1 MKIFKWIVI
10 VVVLLIVA
18 VVAFVFLNIDHIIK
32 TTVQTQGSEQLK
44 VPTNLDGV
52 SLSLLGGTLDLN
64 HLTIGSPQGFSA
76 PEMLALGGLKVD
88 TGGLSN
94 LRKEP
99 IHVSTIVIDQPKLVI
114 EQAGGKLNFKA
125 LMDNLPSN
133 PDQNPP
139 AQTGEKPPVKLIID
153 DLAVNNAQVVVRPGI
168 PGLSQEIAIPI
179 PSISVK
185 NIGNADGAQN
195 GAAIKDV
202 VTTLI
207 TQMTAKAADSDKLPP
222 EVKVLLSG
230 DLNAIKDKLTQA
242 ASGELNKVT
251 EQLKGKIP
259 ASLPANIG
267 GLLNNAGGGG
277 QGGQPSSGGGGNNTA
292 QNLLNQGFGALRG
305 ATSQPAK

>member
-10 VVVLLIVA
+10 VVVLLIVGVA
-18 VVAFVFLNIDHIIK
+18 VFVYLNIDH
-32 TTVQTQGSEQLK
+32 
-44 VPTNLDGV
+44 LDGV
-52 SLSLLGGTLDLN
+52 SLGLFSGTVDLN

-76 PEMLALGGLKVD
+76 PEMLALGGLRVD

-139 AQTGEKPPVKLIID
+139 AQTSEKPPVKLIID
-153 DLAVNNAQVVVRPGI
+153 DLSVNNAQVVVRPGI
-168 PGLSQEIAIPI
+168 PGLNQEIAIAI

-202 VTTLI
+202 VTMLI

-230 DLNAIKDKLTQA
+230 NLDAVKDKLTQA
-242 ASGELNKVT
+242 ATGELNKVT
-251 EQLKGKIP
+251 EQLKSKIP

-267 GLLNNAGGGG
+267 GLLNNAGGG
-277 QGGQPSSGGGGNNTA
+277 QGGQPSSGGNNNA
-292 QNLLNQGFGALRG
+292 QNVLNRGLGALRG